1 MTPPVTVVMTTYNS
15 VGVLEACLN
24 SIGALEYQP
33 LEVIIVDNA
42 SSDGSRDILR
52 RFESRFRVIYNSD
65 NLGFA
70 CGQNQAIREA
80 SGDWVLS
87 LNPDVLLSSNFIT
100 EMVAA
105 AAPDP
110 SIGSV
115 AGKLLRWMPGKT
127 DERSKVIDST
137 GIYFVRNLRHFD
149 RGSEE
154 ADHGQYQKREY
165 VFGATGA
172 AAAYRRRMIEDV
184 SIDGQFFDES
194 FFAYR
199 EDADL
204 SWRAQLLGWK
214 CLYVPT
220 AVAWHVRRVTP
231 ARFHQL
237 PLLINWHS
245 VKNRFLM
252 RVKNISASLYLR
264 VLGPTTWRDLLIV
277 GYCLL
282 GDRRLLSALTYVWKH
297 RRELAEKRRQ
307 VQARRRVP
315 DSQLAPWFSNK
326 PKSFPAA
333 NDRP

>member
-15 VGVLEACLN
+15 AAVLEACLD
-24 SIGALEYQP
+24 SVAVLEYQP

-42 SSDGSRDILR
+42 SSDGTREILH
-52 RFESRFRVIYNSD
+52 RFEPGFRVIYNSE
-65 NLGFA
+65 NRGFA
-70 CGQNQAIREA
+70 AGQNQAIREA
-80 SGDWVLS
+80 KGDWVLS
-87 LNPDVLLSSNFIT
+87 LNPDVLLAPNFIT
-100 EMVAA
+100 ELVAA
-105 AAPDP
+105 AAADP
-110 SIGSV
+110 SIGSA
-115 AGKLLRWMPGKT
+115 AGKLLRWTPGQT
-127 DERSKVIDST
+127 DERSKIIDST
-137 GIYFVRNLRHFD
+137 GIYFARNLRHFD

-154 ADHGQYQKREY
+154 ADHGQYEKREY

-172 AAAYRRRMIEDV
+172 AAAYRRQMIEDV

-231 ARFHQL
+231 ARFHEL
-237 PLLINWHS
+237 PLVINWHS
-245 VKNRFLM
+245 VKNRFMM
-252 RVKNISASLYLR
+252 RAKNISASLYLR
-264 VLGPTTWRDLLIV
+264 VLVPTTWRDVLIA
-277 GYCLL
+277 GHCLL
-282 GDRRLLSALTYVWKH
+282 RDRRLLPALTYVWKC

-315 DSQLAPWFSNK
+315 DSQLARWFSNR
-326 PKSFPAA
+326 PRSFPAA